1 KEDLLRLKKQM
12 RVFCQIC
19 QHYLTNVNTAVKEQA
34 FTILCDVLMIFSH
47 QIMTGGRDMLEP
59 LVYTPDS
66 SLQSELLSFIL
77 DHVFIDQD
85 DDNNSADGQQDDEA
99 SKIEALHKRR
109 NLLAAFCKLIVY
121 TVVEMNTAADIFK
134 QYMKYYNDYGDIIKE
149 TMSKT
154 RQIDKIQC
162 AKTLIL
168 SLQQLFNEMIQENGY
183 NFDRS
188 SPAFS
193 GIKELARRFAL
204 TFGLDQLKTRE
215 AIAMLHK
222 DGIEFAFKEP
232 NPQGESH
239 PPLNLAFLDI
249 LSEFSSKLLRQDK
262 R

>member
-1 KEDLLRLKKQM
+1 
-12 RVFCQIC
+12 
-19 QHYLTNVNTAVKEQA
+19 A

-85 DDNNSADGQQDDEA
+85 DDNNNGQQDDEA

-134 QYMKYYNDYGDIIKE
+134 QYMKNTSFREALK
-149 TMSKT
+149 SV
-154 RQIDKIQC
+154 IQHVS
-162 AKTLIL
+162 
-168 SLQQLFNEMIQENGY
+168 SLRCVWTVCISRLFNEMIQENGY
-183 NFDRS
+183 NFDRT

>member
-1 KEDLLRLKKQM
+1 
-12 RVFCQIC
+12 
-19 QHYLTNVNTAVKEQA
+19 A

-85 DDNNSADGQQDDEA
+85 DDNNSAGLYKAYLTFFFSPQ
-99 SKIEALHKRR
+99 
-109 NLLAAFCKLIVY
+109 
-121 TVVEMNTAADIFK
+121 
-134 QYMKYYNDYGDIIKE
+134 YYNDYGDIIKE

-168 SLQQLFNEMIQENGY
+168 SLQQPYLCKPLKSSLDPVVERESAPRFVFSPLFVSTRG
-183 NFDRS
+183 
-188 SPAFS
+188 
-193 GIKELARRFAL
+193 RRA
-204 TFGLDQLKTRE
+204 TQW
-215 AIAMLHK
+215 M